1 MSSSHEY
8 KFNEQ
13 KPVDLVKEFYDFY
26 SSNDIE
32 NFTNQR
38 NYTSKSVQNF
48 SLEKYSGEFNSKQ
61 KIHLLNRSLVGFAN
75 RHYSEV
81 SNLNLDEIIDKL
93 FESDNIGEP
102 INNYYHQLTKEEYFN
117 RYQNEDVNPGE
128 PFINRPYNRN
138 GELSEWNR
146 KKAIRSF
153 LNKSFYDQKTSIHWK
168 LFLFLHN
175 LLPTESFFNDVGH
188 KATYQYIKLLFDH
201 CFLSY
206 KKLVYEITL
215 DTTMLSYLNLGQ
227 SKKEAPDENYA
238 REVQELFTVGKRP
251 FSKFS
256 EGDVREIAR
265 ALVGWFP
272 DYVGYSEEGFKK
284 DALFSPENHD
294 RGDKQFSSFY
304 NNAKILGKSGEDGKK
319 ELEEVIDILFTPI
332 ENSLYIARRLYQYF
346 VHPQVSLEV
355 EEKIIKPLAKIYRE
369 SNYSLTEPLKV
380 LLKSEHFY
388 DNIYI
393 NSIIK
398 SPLDHSISLL
408 KEINFFDGILF
419 GTSDDG
425 NVKYSIYEFDNY
437 FFSNDRFDKRI
448 WNYELEFYFQQTL
461 NLKLGMY
468 PLSPPSVSGW
478 PAYYQEPM
486 FDLFWINPNTISERI
501 KLSNYF
507 IDGFRLAPQY
517 AYIQI
522 NMVKYFQT
530 FTNPLEID
538 DFIDELCM
546 RFLGNGVNTEI
557 KVRIKGKLINGIDE
571 NHWREE
577 TELIINLNPNQ
588 KINDLEVIEKYD
600 SLKNRFFNALKE
612 IVKTPEYQVH

>member
-201 CFLSY
+201 CFLS
-206 KKLVYEITL
+206 KK
-215 DTTMLSYLNLGQ
+215 S
-227 SKKEAPDENYA
+227 
-238 REVQELFTVGKRP
+238 
-251 FSKFS
+251 
-256 EGDVREIAR
+256 
-265 ALVGWFP
+265 
-272 DYVGYSEEGFKK
+272 
-284 DALFSPENHD
+284 
-294 RGDKQFSSFY
+294 
-304 NNAKILGKSGEDGKK
+304 
-319 ELEEVIDILFTPI
+319 
-332 ENSLYIARRLYQYF
+332 
-346 VHPQVSLEV
+346 
-355 EEKIIKPLAKIYRE
+355 
-369 SNYSLTEPLKV
+369 
-380 LLKSEHFY
+380 
-388 DNIYI
+388 
-393 NSIIK
+393 
-398 SPLDHSISLL
+398 
-408 KEINFFDGILF
+408 
-419 GTSDDG
+419 
-425 NVKYSIYEFDNY
+425 
-437 FFSNDRFDKRI
+437 
-448 WNYELEFYFQQTL
+448 
-461 NLKLGMY
+461 
-468 PLSPPSVSGW
+468 
-478 PAYYQEPM
+478 
-486 FDLFWINPNTISERI
+486 
-501 KLSNYF
+501 
-507 IDGFRLAPQY
+507 
-517 AYIQI
+517 
-522 NMVKYFQT
+522 
-530 FTNPLEID
+530 
-538 DFIDELCM
+538 
-546 RFLGNGVNTEI
+546 
-557 KVRIKGKLINGIDE
+557 
-571 NHWREE
+571 
-577 TELIINLNPNQ
+577 
-588 KINDLEVIEKYD
+588 
-600 SLKNRFFNALKE
+600 
-612 IVKTPEYQVH
+612 